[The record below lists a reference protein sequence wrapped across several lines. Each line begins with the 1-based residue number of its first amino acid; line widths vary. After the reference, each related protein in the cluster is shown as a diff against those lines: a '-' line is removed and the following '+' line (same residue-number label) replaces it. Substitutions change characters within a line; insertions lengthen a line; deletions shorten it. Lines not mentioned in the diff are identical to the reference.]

1 MPSRCPSSGRLR
13 RRLPD
18 PGRMFGDLVDA
29 DEGVDPPLLRFL
41 VDLALAHDE
50 ARVQPAVAVVLRQQF
65 EPRDDRSAPPRLL
78 LDALPV
84 DGQEDVG
91 VVRGPNDAA
100 QVRRPHAVLSSARGI
115 GPSNGSLQ
123 HVSRDRPI
131 ARAEPRA
138 LPSAERSG
146 PCSIGIPHRQ
156 EEQSFESHG
165 PAPQHRPISP
175 PGPGV
180 HPHLEDAVS
189 ISAFRAW
196 YRVRSV
202 GYLRTALYVI
212 HPPFGLLP
220 DIRHPP

>member
-1 MPSRCPSSGRLR
+1 MR
-13 RRLPD
+13 RRVGSTSFAADVARVSAHALPRGCAARGRAVTPASGTPPAALPD

-29 DEGVDPPLLRFL
+29 HEGVNPPLLRFL

-115 GPSNGSLQ
+115 GPSDGSLQ

-131 ARAEPRA
+131 ARAEPA
-138 LPSAERSG
+138 LVSSALGWIAAYCALRNT
-146 PCSIGIPHRQ
+146 
-156 EEQSFESHG
+156 
-165 PAPQHRPISP
+165 PALRPIARHSAS
-175 PGPGV
+175 
-180 HPHLEDAVS
+180 AVGSRS
-189 ISAFRAW
+189 IIS
-196 YRVRSV
+196 Y
-202 GYLRTALYVI
+202 
-212 HPPFGLLP
+212 
-220 DIRHPP
+220 

>member
-1 MPSRCPSSGRLR
+1 
-13 RRLPD
+13 
-18 PGRMFGDLVDA
+18 MFGDLVDA
-29 DEGVDPPLLRFL
+29 DEGMDPPLLRFL

-65 EPRDDRSAPPRLL
+65 EPRDDRSARPRLL

-115 GPSNGSLQ
+115 GPSDGSLQ

-146 PCSIGIPHRQ
+146 PCSIGIPHRSRNSRSSRMGRRRSIGQ
-156 EEQSFESHG
+156 FRPRPGGSNTHIHEDAGYRLSCSVSSARG
-165 PAPQHRPISP
+165 WIPAYCALRNTPALRPIARLSAS
-175 PGPGV
+175 
-180 HPHLEDAVS
+180 AVGSRS
-189 ISAFRAW
+189 IIS
-196 YRVRSV
+196 Y
-202 GYLRTALYVI
+202 
-212 HPPFGLLP
+212 
-220 DIRHPP
+220 